1 MKKKKNFQL
10 IALSIGLFFNSAILM
25 VSRFVRMPDFGFR
38 TKQRTI
44 GAMRIVAIF
53 AALLLLA
60 RPAQTLAQ
68 PSQSSPQPAQ
78 TYPQPFDRDGAT
90 KVLENDR
97 VIVWDVSWLPIAY
110 PTHRHLYDY
119 AGVYYTNGDRVVVSE
134 RGQRSPTHSTAWD
147 HFFFRRGVTHSEEGV
162 GTDTLRAVFLEL
174 KEPAPVNAA
183 DTASAGL
190 GRKVRES
197 NRLVIWENIA
207 AQDTQPSAHRHDRDA
222 VVVAFTGKKPRITFV
237 PRGTVDQGRETAGAD
252 RTYFFELK

>member
-1 MKKKKNFQL
+1 MNKKKNFQL
-10 IALSIGLFFNSAILM
+10 IALAIGLFFNSAVLM

-38 TKQRTI
+38 TKWRTI
-44 GAMRIVAIF
+44 GAMRIIAVF
-53 AALLLLA
+53 ATLLLLGQSA
-60 RPAQTLAQ
+60 ETLAQ
-68 PSQSSPQPAQ
+68 QAQ
-78 TYPQPFDRDGAT
+78 TFPQPFDRDGAT

-119 AGVYYTNGDRVVVSE
+119 AGVYYTNGDRVVVSPE
-134 RGQRSPTHSTAWD
+134 GVRSPTHSSAWST
-147 HFFFRRGVTHSEEGV
+147 FFFRRGVTHSEEGV

-174 KEPAPVNAA
+174 KETTPVSIG

-197 NRLVIWENIA
+197 NRLVIWEYIA
-207 AQDTQPSAHRHDRDA
+207 AQDTQPLAHRHERDA
-222 VVVAFTGKKPRITFV
+222 VAVAFMGKKPKITFV
-237 PRGTVDQGRETAGAD
+237 PRGTVDQGRETAGVD